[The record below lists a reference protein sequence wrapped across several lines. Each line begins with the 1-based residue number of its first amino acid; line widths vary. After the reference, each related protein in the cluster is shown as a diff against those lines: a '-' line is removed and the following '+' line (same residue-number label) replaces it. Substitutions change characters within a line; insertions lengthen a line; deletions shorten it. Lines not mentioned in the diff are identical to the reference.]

1 MALRRKKPKNVI
13 KSRKEMRKDMRMEKK
28 SKQKEFLKFRRE
40 NKLNKKVDVEGN
52 KHGKN
57 FNPLKRKGPLKKDH
71 QKGQKLNKKENGAP
85 KNKNTKKAPLV
96 ISPKLL
102 EVDPDAS
109 DFEDE
114 EIDSDELSGMES
126 ETEEAAPPV
135 FEDKITKAR
144 EKEANKFQKYE
155 DGLKLRRIEQLEQ
168 ANDEEDKVISKYEKL
183 LKLNKRKGK
192 KDALTPFNDGLDYI
206 LELCTKDSIE
216 KMYNAAKEAAAL
228 ENVDEE
234 SDEELTEITKGAK
247 KPKVN
252 AKKGIKNERL
262 RKVEEKYFG
271 EDKEPETINLEDLI
285 ADSDDSEFDDEEL
298 EPAPKKSKTD
308 KKVTFKGVKEVDSDG
323 NSDFD
328 ILDSNEEDE
337 DSNEISQG
345 ESEQDDDD
353 LEDLFKNKKRKNFVT
368 APLDSDE
375 NAESDEVQEQQDSDD
390 ELAELF
396 KNKKKP
402 SNIQETVHEDI
413 YGRKRDAKGNVIK
426 EETSGESK
434 YIPPHLRAKA
444 LSEAMTVDPKKQ
456 EQLDRLK
463 KQLKGQ
469 INRLAEL
476 NVQRITIDI
485 ENLYMQHARYDMNT
499 TLAELIL
506 SALVSNVIAKE
517 RMILEHMLLV
527 ATLHANI
534 GSEIGKI
541 DMKRNLYLCV
551 RLSTVPSP
559 LIFINLFRKIYFDK
573 KKFFD

>member
-13 KSRKEMRKDMRMEKK
+13 KSRKEMRKDMRIEKK

-40 NKLNKKVDVEGN
+40 NKLNKKVDGEGN

-71 QKGQKLNKKENGAP
+71 QKSLKINKKESGAP
-85 KNKNTKKAPLV
+85 KNKNTKKALLV

-114 EIDSDELSGMES
+114 EIDSDELSGVES

-155 DGLKLRRIEQLEQ
+155 DGLKLRRVEQLEQ

-216 KMYNAAKEAAAL
+216 KMYNAAKEAAEL

-247 KPKVN
+247 KSKE
-252 AKKGIKNERL
+252 KGITNERL
-262 RKVEEKYFG
+262 RKMEEKYFG

-285 ADSDDSEFDDEEL
+285 GDSDDSEFDDEEF

-328 ILDSNEEDE
+328 ILDSNQEDE
-337 DSNEISQG
+337 NSNENSQD

-353 LEDLFKNKKRKNFVT
+353 LEVLFKNKKRKNFVT
-368 APLDSDE
+368 APPDSDE
-375 NAESDEVQEQQDSDD
+375 NAESDEVQDHQDSDD

-402 SNIQETVHEDI
+402 SKILEKVHEDI
-413 YGRKRDAKGNVIK
+413 YGRKRDAKGNVIVDD
-426 EETSGESK
+426 TSGESK

-469 INRLAEL
+469 LNRLAEL
-476 NVQRITIDI
+476 NIQRITIDI

-541 DMKRNLYLCV
+541 HMKKKLGLCV
-551 RLSTVPSP
+551 RL
-559 LIFINLFRKIYFDK
+559 N
-573 KKFFD
+573 